1 MHFGGANLWESVKE
15 IFWKRGGAVLHRTG
29 EAALARQLP
38 ESLKHAKVERNF
50 GNAATRKWH
59 ATVARPRLHGDLAQ
73 AARARSQPRK
83 LGIKAIQI
91 CSELLNG
98 GVVRPNFTDLA
109 TDADLNTA
117 RLN

>member
-15 IFWKRGGAVLHRTG
+15 IFWKRGGAVLYRTG

-38 ESLKHAKVERNF
+38 ESLKHAKVKCNLS
-50 GNAATRKWH
+50 NAATWKWH
-59 ATVARPRLHGDLAQ
+59 AAVARPRLHGDLAQ

-83 LGIKAIQI
+83 FSVKAIQI
-91 CSELLNG
+91 CGKLLNG

-109 TDADLNTA
+109 ADADLHAA